1 MVHIGRV
8 VSKAQKEHRTKTD
21 PFYFSKLHKALRRLC
36 LKRDD
41 NQCQECKRNGI
52 ITQGRIADHIHPR
65 NAGGKDILTNYQT
78 MCDSCHAK
86 KSIEDK
92 KHYK

>member
-1 MVHIGRV
+1 MVRIGRV
-8 VSKAQKEHRTKTD
+8 VKPTQEHRKKTD
-21 PFYFSKLHKALRRLC
+21 PFYFSKLHKALRRAM
-36 LKRDD
+36 LKRDGHF
-41 NQCQECKRNGI
+41 CQECKRNGI
-52 ITQGRIADHIHPR
+52 VKQGRIADHIIPR
-65 NAGGKDILTNYQT
+65 EAGGKDHLDNYQT